1 MDRTLKVFAGRSHP
15 GLAAKIA
22 GHLGVEL
29 GGVYFKRFAN
39 ENLKIRIEENV
50 RECDVFVIQTSSSPV
65 HDHLVELLIMI
76 DALKYAS
83 AARITA
89 VLPYYP
95 YVRSDKKDEPRISVT
110 ARLVAD
116 LLQTA
121 GADRILTMNL
131 HAIQI
136 MAFSRIPVDQLDG
149 IPIICDY
156 LAKQDLRGFVAVAP
170 DIGRAKVTE
179 AYARRLN
186 LPVAILD
193 KERAG
198 DTDEVRIRH
207 VIGDVE
213 GKSAIFFD
221 DEILTGG
228 SILAGVKALQE
239 RGARRFIAACV
250 HGVLAEPATRRIE
263 ESPIERLLITDTIPL
278 PRPSG
283 KIAMCSVAK
292 LFADAIAAIHA
303 GTSVSELF
311 AEQRTRGETVHREAS
326 RGG

>member
-15 GLAAKIA
+15 RLAAEIA
-22 GHLGVEL
+22 RHLGVEL
-29 GGVYFKRFAN
+29 GGVYVKRFAN

-50 RECDVFVIQTSSSPV
+50 RECDVFVIQTSCPPV
-65 HDHLVELLIMI
+65 HDHLVETLIMI

-131 HAIQI
+131 HAMQI
-136 MAFSRIPVDQLDG
+136 MAFSRMPVDQIDG

-156 LAKQDLRGFVAVAP
+156 LAKQDLREFVAVAP

-228 SILAGVKALQE
+228 SILAGLRALQE
-239 RGARRFIAACV
+239 RGAKRFIAACV
-250 HGVLAEPATRRIE
+250 HGVLADPAMRRIE
-263 ESPIERLLITDTIPL
+263 ESPIEQLLITDTVPL
-278 PRPSG
+278 PRPSE
-283 KIAMCSVAK
+283 KIAVCSVAE
-292 LFADAIAAIHA
+292 LFAGAIGAIHA

-311 AEQRTRGETVHREAS
+311 AQQRS
-326 RGG
+326 RGKVAHRQLGRSG

>member
-1 MDRTLKVFAGRSHP
+1 MDRTLKVLAGRSHP
-15 GLAAKIA
+15 RLAAEIA
-22 GHLGVEL
+22 RHLGVEL
-29 GGVYFKRFAN
+29 GGVYVKRFAN

-50 RECDVFVIQTSSSPV
+50 RECDVFVIQTSCPPV
-65 HDHLVELLIMI
+65 HDHLVETLIMI

-131 HAIQI
+131 HAVQI
-136 MAFSRIPVDQLDG
+136 MAFSRMPVDQIDG

-156 LAKQDLRGFVAVAP
+156 LAKQDLREFVAVAP

-228 SILAGVKALQE
+228 SILAGLRALQE
-239 RGARRFIAACV
+239 RGAKRFIAACV
-250 HGVLAEPATRRIE
+250 HGVLADPAMRRIE
-263 ESPIERLLITDTIPL
+263 ESPIEQLLITDTVPL
-278 PRPSG
+278 PQPSE
-283 KIAMCSVAK
+283 KIAVCSVAE
-292 LFADAIAAIHA
+292 LFAGAIGAIHA

-311 AEQRTRGETVHREAS
+311 AQQRS
-326 RGG
+326 RGKVAHRQLGRSG